1 MPAYPYLHFQ
11 GTCAEAMTFYAGV
24 FGAADLQMMRYSEAP
39 PEEGAAVDRAKAS
52 SDRIMHSQFTGSG
65 LTIMASDFPAG
76 IGDPQKAVSVMAA
89 VKGAKGI
96 FEKLLPG
103 AEVIA
108 PFGPTFWSP
117 GFGMLKD
124 RFGTH
129 WIVAELTEEAPSN

>member
-11 GTCAEAMTFYAGV
+11 GTCAEAMTFYAKV
-24 FGAADLQMMRYSEAP
+24 FDAPDLQMMRYSEAP
-39 PEEGAAVDRAKAS
+39 PDAGSTEGKVS

-65 LTIMASDFPAG
+65 LTVMASDFPPG

-89 VKGAKGI
+89 VKGAKAI
-96 FEKLLPG
+96 FDKLLPG

-124 RFGTH
+124 RFGIT
-129 WIVAELTEEAPSN
+129 WVLDIAPAR